1 MLVRLD
7 LPSAGGG
14 TEAGVPSPRGANV
27 WVKGETFKA
36 ESETADLWKPK
47 WNENHTVLSVA
58 IHTPDRAVDPLKG
71 TVGELEFRDC
81 GEVPWRGLLLTAERR
96 ILGM

>member
-1 MLVRLD
+1 MSSQ
-7 LPSAGGG
+7 PQHSEMAGGWE
-14 TEAGVPSPRGANV
+14 TEALKLQGM
-27 WVKGETFKA
+27 
-36 ESETADLWKPK
+36 DLG
-47 WNENHTVLSVA
+47 TVLSVA

>member
-1 MLVRLD
+1 MKEPGGKARVLVRLD

-36 ESETADLWKPK
+36 ESETAGLRQPT
-47 WNENHTVLSVA
+47 WNENQTALDVCWTGML
-58 IHTPDRAVDPLKG
+58 
-71 TVGELEFRDC
+71 
-81 GEVPWRGLLLTAERR
+81 VPWKTQGLGA
-96 ILGM
+96 GV